1 MTNDLKVGILG
12 GAGRMGQMNI
22 RQVTATE
29 GCVVA
34 GVTARPGSD
43 VVGRDAGEIAGLP
56 ALGVAVSDDAASM
69 IAGVDVV
76 IDFTL
81 PDVAVDAARLS
92 AKAGAALIAGTTGLS
107 PEQEK
112 EIVKAAR
119 HVPVV
124 RAANT
129 SVGVTLLAALAE
141 QAAQMLDD
149 NYDIEVLEMHHRHK
163 IDAPSGTAL
172 ALGGAL
178 ARGRGVE
185 LADVKQ
191 AVRDGHMGPRRPG
204 DIGFAT
210 LRGGD
215 VAGEHEIIFAAEGER
230 VILGHKASSRQVFAV
245 GAVRAALWTR
255 TQRPGLYNMRHV
267 LGFDD

>member
-1 MTNDLKVGILG
+1 MANDLKIGILG

-22 RQVTATE
+22 RQVAMTD

-34 GVTARPGSD
+34 GATARPGSD
-43 VVGRDAGEIAGLP
+43 AVGQDAGELVGIG
-56 ALGVAVSDDAASM
+56 ALGVNVIDDAAEM

-81 PDVAVDAARLS
+81 PDVAVEAARL
-92 AKAGAALIAGTTGLS
+92 AALAGAAMVAGTT
-107 PEQEK
+107 
-112 EIVKAAR
+112 
-119 HVPVV
+119 
-124 RAANT
+124 
-129 SVGVTLLAALAE
+129 LAE
-141 QAAQMLDD
+141 QAARMLGID
-149 NYDIEVLEMHHRHK
+149 YDIEVLEMHHRHK

-172 ALGGAL
+172 ALGKAL
-178 ARGRGVE
+178 ATGRGVN
-185 LADVKQ
+185 LGDVKQ
-191 AVRDGHMGPRRPG
+191 VVRDGYIGARKAG

-215 VAGEHEIIFAAEGER
+215 IAGEHEIIFAADGER
-230 VILGHKASSRQVFAV
+230 VTLGHKASSRQVFAV

-255 TQRPGLYNMRHV
+255 VQPPGLYNMRHV

>member
-1 MTNDLKVGILG
+1 MAADIKIGILG

-22 RQVTATE
+22 RQVAMTD

-43 VVGRDAGEIAGLP
+43 AVGQDAGTLAGIE
-56 ALGVAVSDDAASM
+56 ALGVTVTDDAAQM

-81 PDVAVDAARLS
+81 PDVAVEAARL
-92 AKAGAALIAGTTGLS
+92 AAQAGAAMIAGTTGLS
-107 PEQEK
+107 PAQE
-112 EIVKAAR
+112 EEMAKAAR

-129 SVGVTLLAALAE
+129 SVGVTLLIALAE
-141 QAAQMLDD
+141 QAARMLGID
-149 NYDIEVLEMHHRHK
+149 YDIEVLEMHHRHK

-172 ALGGAL
+172 ALGEAL
-178 ARGRGVE
+178 ARGREVRLE
-185 LADVKQ
+185 DVKQ
-191 AVRDGHMGPRRPG
+191 AVRDGHTGARRAG

-210 LRGGD
+210 MRGGD
-215 VAGEHEIIFAAEGER
+215 VAGEHEVVFAGDGER
-230 VILGHKASSRQVFAV
+230 MTLGHKASSRQVFAI
-245 GAVRAALWTR
+245 GAVRAAVWAKG
-255 TQRPGLYNMRHV
+255 QPAGLYSMRNV

>member
-1 MTNDLKVGILG
+1 MANNLKIGILG

-22 RQVTATE
+22 RQVAMTD

-34 GVTARPGSD
+34 GATARPGSD
-43 VVGRDAGEIAGLP
+43 AVGRDAGELAGIG
-56 ALGVAVSDDAASM
+56 ALGVTVTGDATEM

-81 PDVAVDAARLS
+81 PDVAVEAARL
-92 AKAGAALIAGTTGLS
+92 AAQAGAAMVVGTTGLS
-107 PEQEK
+107 PDQEQN
-112 EIVKAAR
+112 ITNAAR
-119 HVPVV
+119 HVSVV

-141 QAAQMLDD
+141 QAARMLGND
-149 NYDIEVLEMHHRHK
+149 YDIEVLEMHHRHK

-172 ALGGAL
+172 ALGEAL
-178 ARGRGVE
+178 AKGRGVN
-185 LADVKQ
+185 LSDAKQ
-191 AVRDGHMGPRRPG
+191 VVRDGHTGARKVG

-215 VAGEHEIIFAAEGER
+215 IAGEHEIIFAADGER
-230 VILGHKASSRQVFAV
+230 VTLGHKVSSRQVFAV

-255 TQRPGLYNMRHV
+255 VQPPGLYNMRHV
-267 LGFDD
+267 LGFED

>member
-1 MTNDLKVGILG
+1 MTSDLKIGILG

-22 RQVTATE
+22 RQVAMTD
-29 GCVVA
+29 GCVVGGA
-34 GVTARPGSD
+34 TARSGTPA
-43 VVGRDAGEIAGLP
+43 VGQDAGEIAGIGT
-56 ALGVAVSDDAASM
+56 LGVQLTDDSASM

-81 PDVAVDAARLS
+81 PDVAVEAARL
-92 AKAGAALIAGTTGLS
+92 AAQAGAAMVAGTTGLS
-107 PEQEK
+107 PAQEE
-112 EIVKAAR
+112 EITKAAR
-119 HVPVV
+119 HIPVV

-141 QAAQMLDD
+141 QAAAMLGID
-149 NYDIEVLEMHHRHK
+149 YDIEVLEMHHRHK

-172 ALGGAL
+172 ALGEAL

-185 LADVKQ
+185 LGDVKQ
-191 AVRDGHMGPRRPG
+191 AVRDGHTGARKAG

-215 VAGEHEIIFAAEGER
+215 VAGEHEIIFAGEGER
-230 VILGHKASSRQVFAV
+230 MTLGHKASSRQVFAV

-255 TQRPGLYNMRHV
+255 NQKPGLYSMRNV

>member
-1 MTNDLKVGILG
+1 MANDLKVGILG
-12 GAGRMGQMNI
+12 GAGRMGKMNI

-34 GVTARPGSD
+34 GVAARPGSE
-43 VVGRDAGEIAGLP
+43 VVGRDAGGIAGLP
-56 ALGVAVSDDAASM
+56 NLGVAVSDDVASM

-81 PDVAVDAARLS
+81 PNVAVDAARLS
-92 AKAGAALIAGTTGLS
+92 AQAGAALIVGTTGLS
-107 PEQEK
+107 PEQEE

-129 SVGVTLLAALAE
+129 SIGVTLLAALAE
-141 QAAQMLDD
+141 LAARMLGD

-172 ALGGAL
+172 ALGDAL
-178 ARGRGVE
+178 AQGRGVK

-191 AVRDGHMGPRRPG
+191 VVRDGHTGPRLPG

-215 VAGEHEIIFAAEGER
+215 VAGDHEIIFAAEGER
-230 VILGHKASSRQVFAV
+230 MTLGHKASSRQVFAV

>member
-1 MTNDLKVGILG
+1 MANDIKIGILG
-12 GAGRMGQMNI
+12 GAGRMGQMII
-22 RQVTATE
+22 RQVASTK

-34 GVTARPGSD
+34 GVTARSGSEA
-43 VVGRDAGEIAGLP
+43 VGRDAGELTGIS
-56 ALGVAVSDDAASM
+56 ALGVCVSDDTAAT
-69 IAGVDVV
+69 AAVVDVL

-81 PDVAVDAARLS
+81 PGVAVEAAQLS
-92 AKAGAALIAGTTGLS
+92 ARAGTALVAGTTGLT
-107 PEQEK
+107 PDQEE
-112 EIVKAAR
+112 EIVRASR
-119 HVPVV
+119 HVPIV

-129 SVGVTLLAALAE
+129 SVGVTLLEALAE
-141 QAAQMLDD
+141 QAAEMLGED
-149 NYDIEVLEMHHRHK
+149 YDIEVLEMHHRHK

-172 ALGGAL
+172 ALGEAL

-185 LADVKQ
+185 LGTVKQ
-191 AVRDGHMGPRRPG
+191 AVRDGYTGPRKPG

-230 VILGHKASSRQVFAV
+230 LVLGHKASSRQVFAA

-255 TQRPGLYNMRHV
+255 AQSPGLYNMRNV
-267 LGFDD
+267 LGFDG